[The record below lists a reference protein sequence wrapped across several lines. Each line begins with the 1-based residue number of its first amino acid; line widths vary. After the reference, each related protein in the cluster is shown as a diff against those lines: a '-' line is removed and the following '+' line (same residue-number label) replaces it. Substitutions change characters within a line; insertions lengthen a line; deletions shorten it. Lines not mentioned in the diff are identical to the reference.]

1 MTALGQ
7 GKQHGVPSASPGQ
20 SPGQSLL
27 LPEEHLGDTEGL
39 SLRASGSCSICP
51 CPGLGNL
58 QAPFPKMALVQ
69 PPSWALAFPSL
80 GFLPP
85 KTTQKSA
92 PRVTIPFRR
101 GSLGPQDTKARN
113 WVRGLG
119 PSSDQDPVF
128 SKDVGTYLPEWTLA
142 IC

>member
-1 MTALGQ
+1 
-7 GKQHGVPSASPGQ
+7 
-20 SPGQSLL
+20 
-27 LPEEHLGDTEGL
+27 
-39 SLRASGSCSICP
+39 
-51 CPGLGNL
+51 
-58 QAPFPKMALVQ
+58 MALVQ

-80 GFLPP
+80 SFLPP

-119 PSSDQDPVF
+119 PSSDQDPIF
-128 SKDVGTYLPEWTLA
+128 SKDVGTYLPEWTVA